1 MLKLP
6 DKNTSWNYQYGS
18 LPVDLSS
25 IIQEVNSFENEWL
38 LDTSRQD
45 KLATHK
51 DTKMFQ
57 LRFMSYHWEIGQ
69 GNTSYDIN
77 YFKNKQSNESLNAI
91 YEYLENLYDGKVIRS
106 EIIQM
111 NKRSGIKSHVD
122 GGVMLQLGRRIHIP
136 LITNPKVIFE
146 VFEEKKY
153 LEVGNWYEINNIIP
167 HSVINDSDHD
177 RIHAIIDIMPNKYLG
192 AKNA

>member
-1 MLKLP
+1 
-6 DKNTSWNYQYGS
+6 
-18 LPVDLSS
+18 
-25 IIQEVNSFENEWL
+25 
-38 LDTSRQD
+38 
-45 KLATHK
+45 
-51 DTKMFQ
+51 
-57 LRFMSYHWEIGQ
+57 
-69 GNTSYDIN
+69 
-77 YFKNKQSNESLNAI
+77 
-91 YEYLENLYDGKVIRS
+91 
-106 EIIQM
+106 M

>member
-1 MLKLP
+1 MSKLP
-6 DKNTSWNYQYGS
+6 DKNTSWHYQYGF
-18 LPVDLSS
+18 LPVDLSY
-25 IIQEVNSFENEWL
+25 IIQEIRSFQEEWL

-57 LRFMSYHWEIGQ
+57 LRFMSYHWELGD
-69 GNTSYDIN
+69 GNTSSDIN
-77 YFKNKQSNESLNAI
+77 YFKNKESNENLSSI
-91 YEYLENLYDGKVIRS
+91 YEYLENIYDGKVIRA

-111 NKRSGIKSHVD
+111 NKNSSIKSHVD

-153 LEVGNWYEINNIIP
+153 LEVGSWYEINNIIP
-167 HSVINDSDHD
+167 HSVINDSEYD
-177 RIHAIIDIMPNKYLG
+177 RVHLIIDLMPNKHLV
-192 AKNA
+192 